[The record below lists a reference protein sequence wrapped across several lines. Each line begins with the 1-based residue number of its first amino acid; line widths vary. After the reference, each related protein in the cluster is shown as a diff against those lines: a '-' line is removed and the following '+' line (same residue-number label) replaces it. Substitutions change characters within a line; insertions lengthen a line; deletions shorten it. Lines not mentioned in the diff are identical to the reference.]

1 MTMHYVD
8 NPEDAVSNMNSL
20 VSGRIEPLEKIHNVY
35 LSKIISAYGINR
47 DGSDFRK
54 KIREY
59 LANYENQIRDDYLS
73 AQDPE
78 TKREIEEIYREYRME
93 KQER

>member
-35 LSKIISAYGINR
+35 LSKIISAYGISR

-73 AQDPE
+73 AQDSE

-93 KQER
+93 K